1 MTNRQQQSFSGTRWG
16 RSRRI
21 GHFHPVALVVAA
33 VVVGTCLA
41 ILSAGTLGAFS
52 SAQDLSSSGDFSSV
66 EIRTEQLSDRVHFLA
81 PDPGLGGNML
91 VSAGED
97 GILLVDTDYMQLSEK
112 IKAAIAQIQPG
123 KVDFMVN
130 SHYHYDHASGNA
142 AFGLESVI
150 VAHESIRRRL
160 MEGREAGAN
169 FRVTP
174 TPVEALPVLT
184 FEDSVTFH
192 WNGEQIDVTHTSN
205 PSHTDGDTVIFFRD
219 ANAIHT
225 GDQYVNLNG
234 FPYIDHDVG
243 GSALGLRDNIAEIL
257 GMIDDQTKVIPGHGP
272 IATKA
277 ELQFYHDQVAESIQF
292 IEEARSTGKSLDAIQ
307 ADGLPAKFTGY
318 DGFQTESAWIQY
330 VYASLENR
338 M

>member
-1 MTNRQQQSFSGTRWG
+1 MTNKQQNLCSTRWG
-16 RSRRI
+16 RVRRI
-21 GHFHPVALVVAA
+21 GQFHPVVVALAA
-33 VVVGTCLA
+33 VAVGTSLA
-41 ILSAGTLGAFS
+41 IASSGTLGAFS
-52 SAQDLSSSGDFSSV
+52 VAQDLSSSGDFSSV
-66 EIRTEQLSDRVHFLA
+66 EIRMERLSDKVHFLA
-81 PDPGLGGNML
+81 PDPGVGGNML
-91 VSAGED
+91 VSVGDD

-112 IKAAIAQIQPG
+112 IKAAIAQIQRG

-130 SHYHYDHASGNA
+130 THYHYDHASGNA

-160 MEGREAGAN
+160 MEGREAGSN

-257 GMIDDQTKVIPGHGP
+257 GMIDGQTKVIPGHGP

-277 ELQFYHDQVAESIQF
+277 ELQFYHDQVAESIEF
-292 IEEARSTGKSLDAIQ
+292 IEDARDSGKSLEAIQ
-307 ADGLPAKFTGY
+307 ADGLPAKFSGY
-318 DGFQTESAWIQY
+318 DGFQSESAWIQY
-330 VYASLENR
+330 VYASLENSV
-338 M
+338 